1 MVKMANSNY
10 VRKIISDYCVVDTET
25 TGLSSYYDEIIE
37 VGILKIRDG
46 KVVDQYS
53 QLIKPNNA
61 IDDFITYLTGI
72 TNKMLVNQPSI
83 KEVEGEILDF
93 LGDDIIVGHNTSFD
107 IRFLNASFKETLK
120 NEYMDTMIFSRKIY
134 PQLPHHRLSDLAKF
148 LNLTNSQHRALAD
161 CTTTYQLYE
170 TIKSTMDERG
180 LKLSDLWQCHSNG
193 HPGIDIKAIKPKSN
207 EIDEDNFFYGKHV
220 VFTGKLEK
228 MLRKDAM
235 QIIVDL
241 GGILDKSVN
250 KNTNYLIL
258 GNNDYN
264 AVLHGD
270 KSNKHKKAEKLKME
284 GNDIN
289 IIDEFTF
296 YDIINEKIIKKVIW

>member
-1 MVKMANSNY
+1 MIKMSNSNY
-10 VRKIISDYCVVDTET
+10 VRKIISDYCVIDTET

-148 LNLTNSQHRALAD
+148 LNLANNQHRALAD
-161 CTTTYQLYE
+161 CITTYQLYE

-193 HPGIDIKAIKPKSN
+193 HSGIDIKAIKPKSN

-264 AVLHGD
+264 AVLHGE

-296 YDIINEKIIKKVIW
+296 YDIINEKNH

>member
-1 MVKMANSNY
+1 MIKMSNSNY
-10 VRKIISDYCVVDTET
+10 VRKIISDYCVIDTET

-61 IDDFITYLTGI
+61 IDNFITYLTGI

-148 LNLTNSQHRALAD
+148 LNLANNQHRALAD
-161 CTTTYQLYE
+161 CITTYQLYE

-180 LKLSDLWQCHSNG
+180 LKLSDLWQCHSSG

-264 AVLHGD
+264 AVLHGE

-296 YDIINEKIIKKVIW
+296 YDIINEKNH

>member
-1 MVKMANSNY
+1 MSNSNY
-10 VRKIISDYCVVDTET
+10 VRKIISDYCVIDTET

-148 LNLTNSQHRALAD
+148 LNLANNQHRALAD
-161 CTTTYQLYE
+161 CITTYQLYE

-180 LKLSDLWQCHSNG
+180 LKLSDLWQCYSNG

-264 AVLHGD
+264 AVLHGE

-296 YDIINEKIIKKVIW
+296 YDIINEKNH

>member
-1 MVKMANSNY
+1 MSNSNY
-10 VRKIISDYCVVDTET
+10 VRKIISDYCVIDTET

-148 LNLTNSQHRALAD
+148 LNLANNQHRALAD
-161 CTTTYQLYE
+161 CITTYQLYE

-193 HPGIDIKAIKPKSN
+193 HPGSDIKAIKPKSN

-264 AVLHGD
+264 AVLHGE

-296 YDIINEKIIKKVIW
+296 YDIINEKNH

>member
-1 MVKMANSNY
+1 MSNSNY
-10 VRKIISDYCVVDTET
+10 VRKIISDYCVIDTET

-148 LNLTNSQHRALAD
+148 LNLANNQHRALAD
-161 CTTTYQLYE
+161 CITTYQLYE

-264 AVLHGD
+264 AVLHGE
-270 KSNKHKKAEKLKME
+270 KSNKHKKSRETQN
-284 GNDIN
+284 GR
-289 IIDEFTF
+289 
-296 YDIINEKIIKKVIW
+296 

>member
-1 MVKMANSNY
+1 MSNSNY
-10 VRKIISDYCVVDTET
+10 VRKIISDYCVIDTET

-148 LNLTNSQHRALAD
+148 LNLANSQHRALAD
-161 CTTTYQLYE
+161 CITTYQLYE

-180 LKLSDLWQCHSNG
+180 LKLSDLWQCHSSG

-241 GGILDKSVN
+241 GGILLKSVN

-264 AVLHGD
+264 AVLHGE

-296 YDIINEKIIKKVIW
+296 YDIINEKNH

>member
-1 MVKMANSNY
+1 MIKMSNSNY
-10 VRKIISDYCVVDTET
+10 VRKIISDYCVIDTET

-148 LNLTNSQHRALAD
+148 LNLANNQHRALAD
-161 CTTTYQLYE
+161 CITTYQLYE

-264 AVLHGD
+264 AVLHGE

-296 YDIINEKIIKKVIW
+296 YDIINEKNH

>member
-1 MVKMANSNY
+1 MSNSNY
-10 VRKIISDYCVVDTET
+10 VRKIISDYCVIDTET

-148 LNLTNSQHRALAD
+148 LNLANNQHRALAD
-161 CTTTYQLYE
+161 CITTYQLYE

-264 AVLHGD
+264 AVLHGE

-284 GNDIN
+284 GNDID

-296 YDIINEKIIKKVIW
+296 YDIINEKNH

>member
-1 MVKMANSNY
+1 MSNSNY
-10 VRKIISDYCVVDTET
+10 VRKIISDYCVIDTET

-148 LNLTNSQHRALAD
+148 LNLANNQHRALAD
-161 CTTTYQLYE
+161 CITTYQLYE

-180 LKLSDLWQCHSNG
+180 LKLSDLWQCHSSG

-241 GGILDKSVN
+241 GGILDKTVN

-264 AVLHGD
+264 AVLHGE

-296 YDIINEKIIKKVIW
+296 YDIINEKNH

>member
-1 MVKMANSNY
+1 MIKMSNSNY
-10 VRKIISDYCVVDTET
+10 VRKIISDYCVIDTET

-120 NEYMDTMIFSRKIY
+120 NEYMDTMIFFRKIY

-148 LNLTNSQHRALAD
+148 LNLANNQHRALAD
-161 CTTTYQLYE
+161 CITTYQLYE

-180 LKLSDLWQCHSNG
+180 LKLSDLWQCHSSG

-264 AVLHGD
+264 AVLHGE

-296 YDIINEKIIKKVIW
+296 YDIFNEKNH

>member
-1 MVKMANSNY
+1 MSNSNY
-10 VRKIISDYCVVDTET
+10 VRKIISDYCVIDTET

-83 KEVEGEILDF
+83 KDVEGEILDF

-148 LNLTNSQHRALAD
+148 LNLSNSQHRALAD

-270 KSNKHKKAEKLKME
+270 KSNKNKKAEKLKME

-296 YDIINEKIIKKVIW
+296 YDIINEKNH

>member
-1 MVKMANSNY
+1 
-10 VRKIISDYCVVDTET
+10 
-25 TGLSSYYDEIIE
+25 
-37 VGILKIRDG
+37 
-46 KVVDQYS
+46 
-53 QLIKPNNA
+53 
-61 IDDFITYLTGI
+61 
-72 TNKMLVNQPSI
+72 MLVNQPSI

-148 LNLTNSQHRALAD
+148 LNLANNQHRALAD
-161 CTTTYQLYE
+161 CITTYQLYE

-180 LKLSDLWQCHSNG
+180 LKLSDLWQCHSSG

-264 AVLHGD
+264 AVLHGE

-296 YDIINEKIIKKVIW
+296 YDIINEKNH